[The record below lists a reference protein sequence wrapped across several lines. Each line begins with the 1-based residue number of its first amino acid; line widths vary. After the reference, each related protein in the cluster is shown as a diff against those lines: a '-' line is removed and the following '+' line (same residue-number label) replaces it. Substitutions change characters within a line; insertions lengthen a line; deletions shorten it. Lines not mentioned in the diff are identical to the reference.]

1 MFAFVGAFLA
11 QLVHDVVAFIRLP
24 AALALLLRSPHATPP
39 QQQPPPSA
47 IMPRAKGSK
56 AFDLAG
62 DIQRRQM
69 VHIKTKEECR
79 LANETVDVWSIELP
93 SKHAEAILKC
103 VTTICHLPSAICH
116 LRFAFCILL
125 LRFVVA
131 LSIALCHLRFAI
143 CVLLFAFR
151 HSYQRHSL
159 TPSQSNQRQHTRP
172 GCHRLAAPST
182 LRPPALHARPRR
194 RPA

>member
-24 AALALLLRSPHATPP
+24 AALALLLRSPHATP
-39 QQQPPPSA
+39 QQQPPSA
-47 IMPRAKGSK
+47 TMPRAKGSK
-56 AFDLAG
+56 AIDLAG

-69 VHIKTKEECR
+69 VHIRTKEECR

-103 VTTICHLPSAICH
+103 VTTICHLPSAICVLLLH
-116 LRFAFCILL
+116 FAITLCHCAFYCALPSAFCNLC
-125 LRFVVA
+125 F
-131 LSIALCHLRFAI
+131 ALC
-143 CVLLFAFR
+143 VLPFAFR
-151 HSYQRHSL
+151 HSYHRHSL

-172 GCHRLAAPST
+172 GCHRLAAPSS

>member
-1 MFAFVGAFLA
+1 M
-11 QLVHDVVAFIRLP
+11 
-24 AALALLLRSPHATPP
+24 
-39 QQQPPPSA
+39 PS
-47 IMPRAKGSK
+47 RAKGSK
-56 AFDLAG
+56 AIDLAG
-62 DIQRRQM
+62 DFQRRQM

-103 VTTICHLPSAICH
+103 VTTICHLPSAICV

-143 CVLLFAFR
+143 CILLSAFC
-151 HSYQRHSL
+151 Y
-159 TPSQSNQRQHTRP
+159 
-172 GCHRLAAPST
+172 
-182 LRPPALHARPRR
+182 LRFGTHISATH
-194 RPA
+194 

>member
-24 AALALLLRSPHATPP
+24 AALALLSRSPHATP
-39 QQQPPPSA
+39 QQPPPSA

-56 AFDLAG
+56 AIDLVG

-103 VTTICHLPSAICH
+103 VTTICHLPSAIC
-116 LRFAFCILL
+116 L
-125 LRFVVA
+125 LRFTVAYCKMHFAVA
-131 LSIALCHLRFAI
+131 LSIALGHLHFAI
-143 CVLLFAFR
+143 CVLLSAFCHLR
-151 HSYQRHSL
+151 SSL
-159 TPSQSNQRQHTRP
+159 ISSPLTDSFTE
-172 GCHRLAAPST
+172 
-182 LRPPALHARPRR
+182 
-194 RPA
+194 

>member
-1 MFAFVGAFLA
+1 MFTFVGAFLA

-24 AALALLLRSPHATPP
+24 AALALLLRSPHATP
-39 QQQPPPSA
+39 QQQPPSA
-47 IMPRAKGSK
+47 TMPRAKGSK
-56 AFDLAG
+56 AIDLAG
-62 DIQRRQM
+62 DYQRRQM

-103 VTTICHLPSAICH
+103 VTTICQSAICH
-116 LRFAFCILL
+116 LLFVFCFLLFAVCD
-125 LRFVVA
+125 
-131 LSIALCHLRFAI
+131 
-143 CVLLFAFR
+143 LLFAFR
-151 HSYQRHSL
+151 RSCCRHSL

-172 GCHRLAAPST
+172 GCHRLAAPSS
-182 LRPPALHARPRR
+182 LRPPALHARQRR

>member
-24 AALALLLRSPHATPP
+24 AALALLSRSPHATPQP
-39 QQQPPPSA
+39 PPPSA

-56 AFDLAG
+56 AIDLVG

-103 VTTICHLPSAICH
+103 VTTICHLPSAFCVLLLHIAKCILP
-116 LRFAFCILL
+116 LRFPLRLAICILQSAFCY
-125 LRFVVA
+125 
-131 LSIALCHLRFAI
+131 LRFAI
-143 CVLLFAFR
+143 CVR
-151 HSYQRHSL
+151 HSYHRHSL
-159 TPSQSNQRQHTRP
+159 TPSQSNQRQHTRT
-172 GCHRLAAPST
+172 GCHRLAAPSS

>member
-24 AALALLLRSPHATPP
+24 AALALLSRSPHATP
-39 QQQPPPSA
+39 QQPPPSA

-56 AFDLAG
+56 AIDLVG

-103 VTTICHLPSAICH
+103 VTTICHLP
-116 LRFAFCILL
+116 FAFYYCVLQSAFCRCAFHCAWPSAFCN
-125 LRFVVA
+125 LRFV
-131 LSIALCHLRFAI
+131 I
-143 CVLLFAFR
+143 CVLPFAFVN
-151 HSYQRHSL
+151 HIIATH
-159 TPSQSNQRQHTRP
+159 
-172 GCHRLAAPST
+172 
-182 LRPPALHARPRR
+182 
-194 RPA
+194 